1 MIVKV
6 LILITIFMFSGYGA
20 QVGLQDNVDGSMPV
34 AFTSD
39 SSKLVGRFFPAKG
52 AGPFPTVILLQ
63 GFLGGEGDIF
73 GLGQRL
79 CKGGI
84 NAFTFNYRGTWQSEG
99 LWLPSTSLE
108 DLKSAISFLKS
119 PQIAE
124 SFSIDTAQLS
134 IIGYSYGGGMA
145 LLGSLFDPAVRKV
158 VSIAGGDLNVVAGLI
173 EKNPEFKKEHQQ
185 FLDNCMADSSMVR
198 GLGGKAS
205 HEWLL
210 KNRNDYDIIKHAKE
224 LSDKS
229 IFLIGGWRDQAIRV
243 EDHIL
248 PLFRALQECG
258 ARNLKIEVFDTDH
271 SFEGYRDLLGD
282 YIVDWI
288 KQ

>member
-1 MIVKV
+1 MIVKE
-6 LILITIFMFSGYGA
+6 LILIAIFIFSGYDA
-20 QVGLQDNVDGSMPV
+20 MAGLQDSAEGSIPV
-34 AFTSD
+34 VFTSD
-39 SSKLVGRFFPAKG
+39 SSKLAGRFFPAKG

-63 GFLGGEGDIF
+63 GLPGGEGDIF
-73 GLGQRL
+73 GLGQRFS
-79 CKGGI
+79 KEGI
-84 NAFTFNYRGTWQSEG
+84 NVFTFNYRGTWKSEG
-99 LWLPSTSLE
+99 LWLPLTSLE
-108 DLKSAISFLKS
+108 DVKSSINFLKS
-119 PQIAE
+119 PQITE
-124 SFSIDTAQLS
+124 SLSIDTAQLS
-134 IIGYSYGGGMA
+134 IVGYSYGGGMA
-145 LLGSLFDPAVRKV
+145 LLGSLFDPAIRKV

-185 FLDNCMADSSMVR
+185 FMDNCMADSNMVR

-210 KNRNDYDIIKHAKE
+210 KNRYDYDIIKHAKE
-224 LSDKS
+224 LSNKT

-258 ARNLKIEVFDTDH
+258 AKNLKIEVFDTDH
-271 SFEGYRDLLGD
+271 SFEGYRDSLAD
-282 YIVDWI
+282 CIVDWI